1 MNSYNPTPRN
11 VGQRVTSAICILFF
25 GAIALSLAVEMIKA
39 ILPWL
44 IGLGVFGSAVA
55 LTVWRL
61 KERNSRW

>member
-1 MNSYNPTPRN
+1 MNSHDPTPRN

-25 GAIALSLAVEMIKA
+25 GAIAVSLAVEMIKA

-44 IGLGVFGSAVA
+44 IGLGLIAGAVA